1 MKHRNLILV
10 RLIAIACATAF
21 ASDAQTQQPVG
32 PMSITVESLSSVTSP
47 AQIMP
52 RPIKHGRNQVLQG
65 SFPDIKGGMVK
76 EMGST
81 TSAMVEQEA
90 QKKGALDNWLIALA
104 ALGLIVLQLRH
115 KHKSLP
121 QRRITP
127 YG

>member
-1 MKHRNLILV
+1 MKHRKLILV
-10 RLIAIACATAF
+10 RLIAIAGATAF

-32 PMSITVESLSSVTSP
+32 PMSITAESLSSVTSP
-47 AQIMP
+47 AQFMP
-52 RPIKHGRNQVLQG
+52 KPIRHGRNQVLQG
-65 SFPDIKGGMVK
+65 SFPSLKGGMVK
-76 EMGST
+76 EMGAT
-81 TSAMVEQEA
+81 TSAMVEQET

>member
-1 MKHRNLILV
+1 MKHRKLLLV
-10 RLIAIACATAF
+10 RLIAIACAIVF

-32 PMSITVESLSSVTSP
+32 PMSVTAESLSSVTSP
-47 AQIMP
+47 AQFMP
-52 RPIKHGRNQVLQG
+52 KPIKRGPNQVLQG
-65 SFPDIKGGMVK
+65 SFPNIKGGMAK
-76 EMGST
+76 EMGAT
-81 TSAMVEQEA
+81 TAAMAEQQA